1 MELDIY
7 WSVLAT
13 VPSMELAIYWSVLS
27 TVPNMELDIYW
38 PVLSIVTSME
48 LDIYWP
54 VLATVPS
61 MELAIY
67 WLVLSTVSS
76 MELDIFRPV
85 LSTVPSMEL
94 AIYCLV
100 VATVPSI
107 RLTIYWPVLSTVPS
121 MDLAIYLSVLSTFP
135 TKYILKHILYSNGFG
150 YVWERQSVVN
160 ERKFINSLVQR
171 LKDQHIQ
178 QWFASIHRNSKLDA
192 YIGFKTVYE
201 HESYLHCVTIRKFR
215 RILAQ
220 FRVSA
225 HSLEIERGRYSGV
238 ARTDRICKIYQSS
251 IEDQYHFVFICDIYK
266 DLRVK
271 YLPRE
276 YIISPSVFKFN
287 KLFSDSNEQIQTKLA
302 LFLYH
307 AMERRINYI
316 DSLKDNQHQ

>member
-1 MELDIY
+1 MCVRLNASNDA
-7 WSVLAT
+7 VLGDCGRYPMYINAAKRC
-13 VPSMELAIYWSVLS
+13 VK
-27 TVPNMELDIYW
+27 
-38 PVLSIVTSME
+38 
-48 LDIYWP
+48 
-54 VLATVPS
+54 
-61 MELAIY
+61 Y
-67 WLVLSTVSS
+67 WLKILRMQDNRYVKKCYTMLKCYADAGVTNWAS
-76 MELDIFRPV
+76 
-85 LSTVPSMEL
+85 
-94 AIYCLV
+94 C
-100 VATVPSI
+100 
-107 RLTIYWPVLSTVPS
+107 
-121 MDLAIYLSVLSTFP
+121 
-135 TKYILKHILYSNGFG
+135 LKHILYSNGFG

-238 ARTDRICKIYQSS
+238 ARTDRICKICQSS
-251 IEDQYHFVFICDIYK
+251 TEDEYHFVFICDIYK

-316 DSLKDNQHQ
+316 DSLNDNQNQ